1 MSESPDHD
9 WVRGAPS
16 DVLHAVVAVAVL
28 VLALVLGRLFDQTI
42 VAAAAQ
48 LLEGLES
55 LPSWV
60 IDLIALAGGAL
71 TVGLLGAGLVV
82 AVTGRHWRLLSSA
95 TLAAAVAAAIAAIV
109 SPAID
114 ASSTV
119 VPTSDL
125 ALIDGRVPSAAL
137 LAAATATVALPGTV
151 DLWNAKV
158 VRSSMGALFVHPVL
172 AASWES
178 VVAFLDCLLSLLDRD
193 TSAEVAVVTVT
204 SLPRLWRRLAWT
216 MVIALL
222 FLRFLGAPLSLD
234 AVVAVL
240 TGWAVGSIVVVL
252 LGAPSRR
259 PTAASVLAGLAAV
272 DIDLTQLEPAAVD
285 ARGSTPYFGRTAAGD
300 RYFVKVLG
308 GDERSADLL
317 FRVWRFVQ
325 PRNLGDQR
333 PFSSLRRGVE
343 HEALVASMARQFG
356 LRTPMVAGFATAHPN
371 GYVLVYEAIEGRSL
385 DGVAVEEM
393 TDEVLD
399 QAWAQLAELRRH
411 RIAHRDLRLANVFLD
426 SEGSL
431 FLIDFGFSELA
442 AEDLLLQT
450 DIAELLASSASV
462 VGVQRALRSATRA
475 VGPAAVAEAAP
486 RLVPSRLSGATRTA
500 MKAAPALLEELRAAA
515 GAAPADRSPE

>member
-1 MSESPDHD
+1 MVPARIEHPARAIVQNRTAPEHCPARGAEMSESPDHD

-137 LAAATATVALPGTV
+137 LAAATATV
-151 DLWNAKV
+151 
-158 VRSSMGALFVHPVL
+158 
-172 AASWES
+172 
-178 VVAFLDCLLSLLDRD
+178 
-193 TSAEVAVVTVT
+193 VVTVT

-259 PTAASVLAGLAAV
+259 PTAASVLEGLAAV
-272 DIDLTQLEPAAVD
+272 GIDLTQLEPAAVD

-356 LRTPMVAGFATAHPN
+356 LRAPMVAGFATAHPN

-462 VGVQRALRSATRA
+462 VGVERALRSATRA
-475 VGPAAVAEAAP
+475 VGPAAVADAAP

>member
-60 IDLIALAGGAL
+60 IDLIALAGGVL

-137 LAAATATVALPGTV
+137 LAAATATV
-151 DLWNAKV
+151 
-158 VRSSMGALFVHPVL
+158 
-172 AASWES
+172 
-178 VVAFLDCLLSLLDRD
+178 
-193 TSAEVAVVTVT
+193 VVTVT

-259 PTAASVLAGLAAV
+259 PTAASVLEGLAAV

-371 GYVLVYEAIEGRSL
+371 GYVLVYEAIEDRSL

-462 VGVQRALRSATRA
+462 VGVERALRSATRA
-475 VGPAAVAEAAP
+475 VGPAAVADAAP

>member
-60 IDLIALAGGAL
+60 IDLIALAGGVL

-137 LAAATATVALPGTV
+137 LAAATATV
-151 DLWNAKV
+151 
-158 VRSSMGALFVHPVL
+158 
-172 AASWES
+172 
-178 VVAFLDCLLSLLDRD
+178 
-193 TSAEVAVVTVT
+193 VVTVT

-259 PTAASVLAGLAAV
+259 PTAASVLEGLAAV

>member
-60 IDLIALAGGAL
+60 IDLIALAGGVL

-137 LAAATATVALPGTV
+137 LAAATATV
-151 DLWNAKV
+151 
-158 VRSSMGALFVHPVL
+158 
-172 AASWES
+172 
-178 VVAFLDCLLSLLDRD
+178 
-193 TSAEVAVVTVT
+193 VVTVT

-259 PTAASVLAGLAAV
+259 PTAASVLEGLAAV

-462 VGVQRALRSATRA
+462 VGVERALRSATRA

>member
-60 IDLIALAGGAL
+60 IDLIALAGGVL

-137 LAAATATVALPGTV
+137 LAAATATV
-151 DLWNAKV
+151 
-158 VRSSMGALFVHPVL
+158 
-172 AASWES
+172 
-178 VVAFLDCLLSLLDRD
+178 
-193 TSAEVAVVTVT
+193 VVTVT

-462 VGVQRALRSATRA
+462 VGVERALRSATRA

>member
-60 IDLIALAGGAL
+60 IDLIALAGGVL

-137 LAAATATVALPGTV
+137 LAAATATV
-151 DLWNAKV
+151 
-158 VRSSMGALFVHPVL
+158 
-172 AASWES
+172 
-178 VVAFLDCLLSLLDRD
+178 
-193 TSAEVAVVTVT
+193 VVTVT

-259 PTAASVLAGLAAV
+259 PTAASVLEGLAAV

-462 VGVQRALRSATRA
+462 VGVERALRSATRA

-515 GAAPADRSPE
+515 GAATADRSPE

>member
-60 IDLIALAGGAL
+60 IDLIALAGGVL

-137 LAAATATVALPGTV
+137 LAAATATV
-151 DLWNAKV
+151 
-158 VRSSMGALFVHPVL
+158 
-172 AASWES
+172 
-178 VVAFLDCLLSLLDRD
+178 
-193 TSAEVAVVTVT
+193 VVTVT

-259 PTAASVLAGLAAV
+259 PTAASVLEGLAAV

-462 VGVQRALRSATRA
+462 VGVERALRSATRA
-475 VGPAAVAEAAP
+475 VGPAAVADAAP

>member
-60 IDLIALAGGAL
+60 IDLIALAGGVL

-95 TLAAAVAAAIAAIV
+95 TLAAAIAAAIAAIV

-137 LAAATATVALPGTV
+137 LAAATATV
-151 DLWNAKV
+151 
-158 VRSSMGALFVHPVL
+158 
-172 AASWES
+172 
-178 VVAFLDCLLSLLDRD
+178 
-193 TSAEVAVVTVT
+193 VVTVT

-462 VGVQRALRSATRA
+462 VGVERALRSATRA
-475 VGPAAVAEAAP
+475 VGPAAVADAAP

>member
-60 IDLIALAGGAL
+60 IDLIALAGGVL

-137 LAAATATVALPGTV
+137 LAAATATV
-151 DLWNAKV
+151 
-158 VRSSMGALFVHPVL
+158 
-172 AASWES
+172 
-178 VVAFLDCLLSLLDRD
+178 
-193 TSAEVAVVTVT
+193 VVTVT

-259 PTAASVLAGLAAV
+259 PTAASVLEGLAAV

-399 QAWAQLAELRRH
+399 QAWAQRY
-411 RIAHRDLRLANVFLD
+411 
-426 SEGSL
+426 
-431 FLIDFGFSELA
+431 
-442 AEDLLLQT
+442 
-450 DIAELLASSASV
+450 
-462 VGVQRALRSATRA
+462 
-475 VGPAAVAEAAP
+475 
-486 RLVPSRLSGATRTA
+486 SG
-500 MKAAPALLEELRAAA
+500 
-515 GAAPADRSPE
+515 

>member
-60 IDLIALAGGAL
+60 IDLIALAGGVL

-137 LAAATATVALPGTV
+137 LAAATATV
-151 DLWNAKV
+151 
-158 VRSSMGALFVHPVL
+158 
-172 AASWES
+172 
-178 VVAFLDCLLSLLDRD
+178 
-193 TSAEVAVVTVT
+193 VVTVT

-259 PTAASVLAGLAAV
+259 PTAASVLEGLAAV

-462 VGVQRALRSATRA
+462 VGVERALRSATRA
-475 VGPAAVAEAAP
+475 VGPAAVADAAP

-515 GAAPADRSPE
+515 GAAPADRSLE

>member
-60 IDLIALAGGAL
+60 IDLIALAGGVL

-137 LAAATATVALPGTV
+137 LAAATATV
-151 DLWNAKV
+151 
-158 VRSSMGALFVHPVL
+158 
-172 AASWES
+172 
-178 VVAFLDCLLSLLDRD
+178 
-193 TSAEVAVVTVT
+193 VVTVT

-259 PTAASVLAGLAAV
+259 PTAASVLEGLAAV
-272 DIDLTQLEPAAVD
+272 DIDLAQLEPAAVD
-285 ARGSTPYFGRTAAGD
+285 ARGSTPYFGRTADG
-300 RYFVKVLG
+300 RP
-308 GDERSADLL
+308 LL
-317 FRVWRFVQ
+317 RQGPGRRRTQRGPAVPGLALRPTAQ
-325 PRNLGDQR
+325 PR
-333 PFSSLRRGVE
+333 
-343 HEALVASMARQFG
+343 
-356 LRTPMVAGFATAHPN
+356 
-371 GYVLVYEAIEGRSL
+371 
-385 DGVAVEEM
+385 
-393 TDEVLD
+393 
-399 QAWAQLAELRRH
+399 
-411 RIAHRDLRLANVFLD
+411 
-426 SEGSL
+426 
-431 FLIDFGFSELA
+431 
-442 AEDLLLQT
+442 
-450 DIAELLASSASV
+450 
-462 VGVQRALRSATRA
+462 
-475 VGPAAVAEAAP
+475 
-486 RLVPSRLSGATRTA
+486 
-500 MKAAPALLEELRAAA
+500 
-515 GAAPADRSPE
+515 

>member
-60 IDLIALAGGAL
+60 IDLIALAGGVL

-137 LAAATATVALPGTV
+137 LAAATATV
-151 DLWNAKV
+151 
-158 VRSSMGALFVHPVL
+158 
-172 AASWES
+172 
-178 VVAFLDCLLSLLDRD
+178 
-193 TSAEVAVVTVT
+193 VVTVT

-259 PTAASVLAGLAAV
+259 PTAASVLEGLAAV
-272 DIDLTQLEPAAVD
+272 GIDLTQLEPAAVD

-462 VGVQRALRSATRA
+462 VGVERALRSATRA
-475 VGPAAVAEAAP
+475 VGPAAVADAAP